1 MKKHTL
7 ALSLLT
13 ILAPPIASADNLSD
27 AFKNGT
33 VSGDLNLFYKEID
46 NQTTADSGYGTG
58 YLGLKYETAPLNGL
72 QLGLA
77 FRHGSEIDEDNS
89 GDSDEG
95 VGTLVTEAYI
105 SYQGDQFGAK
115 LGRQEIDQEWIGDFH
130 EAITFSTSAL
140 PNTELS
146 GGYSRSKAVAD
157 EDDLQ
162 HSFSDISDDG
172 AYFLDAKI
180 MPMEGLTL
188 NPYYIHEDEIYSG
201 LGLKVDLEQ
210 ANGLGL
216 TAHYAASD
224 VDVTGESDGDILHL
238 EVRSTLGA
246 VALKGGYITT
256 DKQGGVG
263 HFDDLG
269 DNIKPFE
276 EGNQVYVADAD
287 TWYLGA
293 EAEWGPVTLGLL
305 LGETDYA
312 GNANEQELNLTLNW
326 DLSSVADNLSLGMV
340 YADIE
345 ANASSDDYEKF
356 TLMLSYGF

>member
-1 MKKHTL
+1 MDN
-7 ALSLLT
+7 
-13 ILAPPIASADNLSD
+13 AS
-27 AFKNGT
+27 
-33 VSGDLNLFYKEID
+33 
-46 NQTTADSGYGTG
+46 TADTGYITG
-58 YLGLKYETAPLNGL
+58 YLGLKYETAPLNGF

-77 FRHGSEIDEDNS
+77 MRHGSEIDEDNS

-105 SYQGDQFGAK
+105 SYQNEHFGAR

-130 EAITFSTSAL
+130 EAITFTTSAL

-146 GGYSRSKAVAD
+146 GGYTRSQAAAD

-162 HSFSDISDDG
+162 HSFTDISDDG

-201 LGLKVDLEQ
+201 LGLKADLEHSS
-210 ANGLGL
+210 GLGL

-224 VDVTGESDGDILHL
+224 VDVAGESDGDILHL
-238 EVRSTLGA
+238 ELRGTLGA
-246 VALKGGYITT
+246 VALKGGYVAT
-256 DKQGGVG
+256 DKQGGAG

-269 DNIKPFE
+269 DNINPFE

-293 EAEWGPVTLGLL
+293 EAEWGPATVGLL
-305 LGETDYA
+305 FGETDYA
-312 GNANEQELNLTLNW
+312 GNADEQEWNLTLDW

-340 YADIE
+340 YADVD

-356 TLMLSYGF
+356 TLMLTYEF